1 LNKLLIAA
9 ASTAVLLGA
18 ASASAQGLPYSSN
31 GDSSDLPWSVNRQPP
46 RDLNAYLG
54 GSTQSK
60 ANEADAQ
67 HNSVAKK

>member
-9 ASTAVLLGA
+9 ASAAALLGA
-18 ASASAQGLPYSSN
+18 VSASAQGLPYSSN
-31 GDSSDLPWSVNRQPP
+31 GDSSDLPWSVNRQPA
-46 RDLNAYLG
+46 RNLNAYLG

-60 ANEADAQ
+60 ADQADAP